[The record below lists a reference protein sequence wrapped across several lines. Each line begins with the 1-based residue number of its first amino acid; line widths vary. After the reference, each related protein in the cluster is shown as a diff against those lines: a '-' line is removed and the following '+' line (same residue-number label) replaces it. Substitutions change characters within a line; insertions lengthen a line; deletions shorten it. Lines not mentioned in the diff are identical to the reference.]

1 MNSLNGFI
9 SQDFSRVLI
18 TPRDDFR
25 AQLDKYKIYYYD
37 ETGFQWSMCEE
48 ETYWNEEGKADIS
61 ANSE

>member
-1 MNSLNGFI
+1 MNSQNGFI

-37 ETGFQWSMCEE
+37 ETGF
-48 ETYWNEEGKADIS
+48 
-61 ANSE
+61 